1 MLPILGA
8 VVANLSIFI
17 HEHKRGGGGSVS
29 AHLIANDEARE
40 RCVPS
45 EKIFYSDKNIIFV
58 VFRFVLSEAGL
69 LLTARPLDRE
79 ERDSYMVTMVMG
91 RKGILRG
98 KQAIQVKVSGD

>member
-40 RCVPS
+40 RCVLA
-45 EKIFYSDKNIIFV
+45 EKYFRRCKKIFV

>member
-40 RCVPS
+40 RCVLS
-45 EKIFYSDKNIIFV
+45 EKYFV
-58 VFRFVLSEAGL
+58 R
-69 LLTARPLDRE
+69 
-79 ERDSYMVTMVMG
+79 
-91 RKGILRG
+91 
-98 KQAIQVKVSGD
+98 

>member
-1 MLPILGA
+1 MLPLLGA

-45 EKIFYSDKNIIFV
+45 EKYFV
-58 VFRFVLSEAGL
+58 R
-69 LLTARPLDRE
+69 
-79 ERDSYMVTMVMG
+79 
-91 RKGILRG
+91 
-98 KQAIQVKVSGD
+98 

>member
-1 MLPILGA
+1 MRAVIKNILYG
-8 VVANLSIFI
+8 
-17 HEHKRGGGGSVS
+17 
-29 AHLIANDEARE
+29 
-40 RCVPS
+40 
-45 EKIFYSDKNIIFV
+45 DKNIIFV

>member
-1 MLPILGA
+1 M
-8 VVANLSIFI
+8 
-17 HEHKRGGGGSVS
+17 
-29 AHLIANDEARE
+29 
-40 RCVPS
+40 
-45 EKIFYSDKNIIFV
+45 
-58 VFRFVLSEAGL
+58 LSEAGL